1 MPEEAI
7 SPEAVAAPTG
17 ETVETPSDQGPGAS
31 STHYKTLEEADTAA
45 RNFQGKSDRLEVQID
60 RMLTLRDGSKLSV
73 DEFVPI
79 RDHVLSISQKSDYQD
94 YVAGKLGVVAQTPE
108 SSNEE
113 PYMTDT
119 ERAQSQQIGNLET
132 KIQKQSQGLATLH
145 FGDMQ
150 GQVEDA
156 YGGLLTPYR
165 QAAQTAFNQLVQ
177 MGVDDPTKL
186 TRKWVEDL
194 YIQQVP
200 LEDRPALWESLGK
213 KQAEGRLQQQ
223 QARGTTV
230 PSPERTSTQEPP
242 SKSLLEN
249 LRRGY
254 RETAARDV
262 RGG

>member
-45 RNFQGKSDRLEVQID
+45 RNFQGKSDRLEVQIE

-79 RDHVLSISQKSDYQD
+79 RDHILSISQRGDYQD
-94 YVAGKLGVVAQTPE
+94 YVAGKLGGEAKAPE
-108 SSNEE
+108 TANEE
-113 PYMTDT
+113 TYMTET

-132 KIQKQSQGLATLH
+132 KLQKQTQGLASLH
-145 FGDMQ
+145 FRDMQ
-150 GQVEDA
+150 TQVEEA
-156 YGGLLTPYR
+156 YGGLLSPYR
-165 QAAQTAFNQLVQ
+165 EKAEQSFHQLVQ

-186 TRKWVEDL
+186 NRKWVEDL

-254 RETAARDV
+254 RENAARDV